1 MDAFVKL
8 IYNHAGL
15 SAVLP
20 EIGALAVFAVVLG
33 ALALRAYAR
42 TVNSPG

>member
-1 MDAFVKL
+1 VGFTAL
-8 IYNHAGL
+8 
-15 SAVLP
+15 LP

-42 TVNSPG
+42 TVYSPG